1 MILNKNLYYISA
13 VYFVFRFANANM
25 SKLPVNSSRIP
36 ATTPSKIATSAA
48 NKAPSIRAPQQQSNS
63 GADDTTANVSYKI
76 GDRVLVNGTK
86 PGTIAFLGA
95 TKFSEGQWAGVIL
108 DQAQGKND
116 GSYEGHVYF
125 NTEPN
130 RGIFC
135 RPAKLAKLQNDDMS
149 KSTNSSITSPKN
161 RTISNENETSSTVT
175 SNLGNSTST
184 IGAGDSTLN
193 LNETSAA
200 IEQNERTL
208 VSEDSSTTENKN
220 PVVSTNS
227 NDLKV
232 GDRVIVSGTKSG
244 ILRYLG
250 TIHVA
255 DGIWCGVQLD
265 EPLGKNDGS
274 VSGKR
279 YFKCEQRYGL
289 FSPVARVEKIS
300 LQQQKQLHQPITP
313 ARQMSITSASSR
325 LNRTTSQESLQSNL
339 SEYSTSSNSVSR
351 IPTYRTPS
359 SKTAALKNTA
369 TTPFNTANTKT
380 LLTQAAASLATQVPS
395 QYTPQPSSNTN
406 VNMPN
411 LLQTLKE
418 REMYIEQLHH
428 QRDQERLEF
437 SRAAQQ
443 VDDYENRMLLLKN
456 EYDLKQIEL
465 ETLKKEDYTNKQR
478 LEDLEFQ
485 LEEYKL
491 NDTTKEQSLQHEQ
504 REITIP
510 EGHRLLTPNDILLFE
525 QNEKQIKGKLVEFEQ
540 DNQMKNN
547 HINNLEKK
555 HNDQNQQVMKK
566 TRAIENSHFHL
577 VLYFLKVTSLTKQ
590 CDDLIKSNETLKNE
604 LDNAKQK
611 IMDIETIQ
619 QEQKEITIPE
629 GHRLL
634 TPNDILLFEQNEEK
648 IKAKLVEFEQDNQMK
663 NNQINNLE
671 KKHNDQNQQ
680 VSSLTK
686 QCDDLIKSNE
696 TLKNELDNTKQKIMD
711 IETNYHQQLKEKLEQ
726 HHANELDEKQ
736 KELNEKQNEWKQSVE
751 HEKELIKTELKIH
764 YEQIIETIKNDYEQK
779 LTINTKQINDL
790 SNDLTRQ
797 KENIVPELERRCEQL
812 KKQFI
817 DLQNADRANHNERE
831 IMYENQLKEN
841 QLKFDEYEK
850 VRHEHDLIL
859 TNLKQSY
866 EEEQSSHNKTKDE
879 RNQVENNLRQMSE
892 KLENSIKEQQLLMKN
907 IQNENQLKFDEYEK
921 NKHENEMTLNQ
932 LKELYEQE
940 KLTSTKIKHEHENL
954 CQKMDELQKIN
965 ESLQQTNESLQQT
978 LTEKEGSIETIH
990 QQKQVLENIKKE
1002 YEDNLRKKTNEHE
1015 QEMHNLKRQCE
1026 ELINLNENLKSETN
1040 DLHKKLDDLDKEYH
1054 QQLMLNNEQVK
1065 TSGNEHESIL
1075 KDKQTEINNL
1085 TSLLNDTQKANI
1097 QLEDKY
1103 KTIQES
1109 IEKIRQEEK
1118 QHLDKVLKEKLIEYE
1133 TNQKLLKSEY
1143 SVEQENL
1150 ILEHDQEKIKL
1161 KTQIQQLLQAGSGGG
1176 KSSNTSNIKQLEYE
1190 LNEAKYQ
1197 IDKLQGQ
1204 LKTKDSSI
1212 DLEKQIEFSN
1222 SVISDLR
1229 NENEK
1234 LKKDLIFA
1242 KNPFVTSNETI
1253 GNRDENIDGFKTKTL
1268 LPRLYCDMCEVF
1280 DQHDT
1285 DDCPKQSS
1293 ITEEHQNHTNNSNS
1307 ARSSKVDRLYC
1318 AKCEEF
1324 DHVCDD
1330 ADPDETF

>member
-604 LDNAKQK
+604 LDN
-611 IMDIETIQ
+611 
-619 QEQKEITIPE
+619 
-629 GHRLL
+629 
-634 TPNDILLFEQNEEK
+634 
-648 IKAKLVEFEQDNQMK
+648 
-663 NNQINNLE
+663 
-671 KKHNDQNQQ
+671 
-680 VSSLTK
+680 
-686 QCDDLIKSNE
+686 
-696 TLKNELDNTKQKIMD
+696 TKQKIMD

-1253 GNRDENIDGFKTKTL
+1253 GNKDENIDGFKTKTL

-1330 ADPDETF
+1330 ADADPDETF